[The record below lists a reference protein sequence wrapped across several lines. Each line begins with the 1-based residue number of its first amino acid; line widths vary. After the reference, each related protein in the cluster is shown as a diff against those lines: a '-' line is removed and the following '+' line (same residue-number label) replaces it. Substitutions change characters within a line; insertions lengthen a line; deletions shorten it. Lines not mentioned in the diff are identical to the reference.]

1 MIFLPTEEPSIGYT
15 QFIHHGSI
23 FTTNAVGESPRR
35 SLIRGIKGGSLK
47 KEWLNSAGAVVLAFL
62 ASQHHNLHML
72 LLAIG
77 ICGAGMSFMTMFP
90 VVRRVMLLLSLTMI
104 GVVVFQVRN
113 PKRPISIRIMGFAS
127 ILVTLGFLIWSV
139 MQFGI

>member
-1 MIFLPTEEPSIGYT
+1 
-15 QFIHHGSI
+15 
-23 FTTNAVGESPRR
+23 
-35 SLIRGIKGGSLK
+35 LK

-77 ICGAGMSFMTMFP
+77 IGGAGMSFMTMFP